1 MSEITRVPLQPV
13 GKGSLTRIWIGVI
26 LALLIGATAM
36 ERSTIKAGINGA
48 NGLTLLAAFIV
59 SGLVCLVASLIAAMI
74 WGGVA
79 ALASLVLS
87 GLWHWAMW
95 KIVMTN
101 IQALI
106 DRKLANRN
114 GA

>member
-1 MSEITRVPLQPV
+1 MLIFFFLM
-13 GKGSLTRIWIGVI
+13 
-26 LALLIGATAM
+26 LALSAVLLLGATAM
-36 ERSTIKAGINGA
+36 ERSAIKAGINGA
-48 NGLTLLAAFIV
+48 NGLAILAAFIV
-59 SGLVCLVASLIAAMI
+59 SGLASLVASLIAAMI
-74 WGGVA
+74 WGWVA

-87 GLWHWAMW
+87 GLWHGAMW